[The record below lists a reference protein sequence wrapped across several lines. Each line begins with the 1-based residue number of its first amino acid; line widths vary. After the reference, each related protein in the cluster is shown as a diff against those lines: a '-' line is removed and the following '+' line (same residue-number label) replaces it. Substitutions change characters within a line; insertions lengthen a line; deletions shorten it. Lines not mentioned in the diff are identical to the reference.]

1 MSKIIGSQTEL
12 TFSPEKLIKLDCR
25 RTGFCNHFQGD
36 LEKLL
41 HEVARKFPK
50 TGYYQGMNC
59 IGGFLLKYTSD
70 YQFALKVF
78 NFLMEK
84 RLETYFSDNF
94 KNLKQLLFVSEKIF
108 ELYTPKFHAHFKGK
122 NIGTEYF
129 MSPIVLTLFTG
140 SLQFIENFQ
149 LVATII
155 DIVIAEGWIG
165 FFKVLVVIVQKVESR
180 LIKLD
185 YDYLLSYLTKEI
197 YEDLISFN
205 FGSLKREIAR
215 LTIPKGLLQG
225 LGTQYEDTTVI
236 IDNYW
241 SNFYEKRRPASFKP
255 AVPN

>member
-1 MSKIIGSQTEL
+1 MTDLHS
-12 TFSPEKLIKLDCR
+12 SPEKLIKLDCR
-25 RTGFCNHFQGD
+25 RTGFCNYFQSD
-36 LEKLL
+36 LEQLL
-41 HEVARKFPK
+41 QEVARKFPK

-70 YQFALKVF
+70 YQFSLKVF

-108 ELYTPKFHAHFKGK
+108 ELYTPKFHAHFKSK

-129 MSPIVLTLFTG
+129 MSPIVLTLFTQ

-165 FFKVLVVIVQKVESR
+165 FFKVLVVIVQKVENKAV
-180 LIKLD
+180 KLD
-185 YDYLLSYLTKEI
+185 YDELLGYLTKEI
-197 YEDLISFN
+197 FEDLITLN
-205 FGSLKREIAR
+205 FGSLKHEISK
-215 LTIPKGLLQG
+215 LTIPKGLLTG

-241 SNFYEKRRPASFKP
+241 VSFYEKRRPSTFHPSKL
-255 AVPN
+255 N

>member
-1 MSKIIGSQTEL
+1 MIIGSQREL
-12 TFSPEKLIKLDCR
+12 TLSPEKLIRLDCR
-25 RTGFCNHFQGD
+25 RTGFCNHFQSD

-41 HEVARKFPK
+41 RVVARKFPK
-50 TGYYQGMNC
+50 IGYYQGMNC

-70 YQFALKVF
+70 YKFSLKVY

-84 RLETYFSDNF
+84 RLTTYFSDNF
-94 KNLKQLLFVSEKIF
+94 KNLRQLLFVSEKIF
-108 ELYTPKFHAHFKGK
+108 ELYTPKFHYHFKSKG
-122 NIGTEYF
+122 IGTDYF

-149 LVATII
+149 LVATIL

-165 FFKVLVVIVQKVESR
+165 FFKVLVVIVKKVENH
-180 LIKLD
+180 LLKLD
-185 YDYLLSYLTKEI
+185 YDDLLSYLTKEI
-197 YEDLISFN
+197 YEDLITFN
-205 FGSLKREIAR
+205 FGSLKREIAK
-215 LTIPKGLLQG
+215 LSIPKGLLEG

-241 SNFYEKRRPASFKP
+241 VKFYEKRRPSTSFKP